1 MSVSKRSAIT
11 ELGGTLISDH
21 AANATAETNVTGATS
36 GSIYMIDVD
45 NTANAAVMYFKINDH
60 ASSGGAGVTPQWM
73 FMAEGG
79 KKTSFIFDAALAYS
93 AGVTTWCT
101 AGAAV
106 GNSVNPPNSVIVN
119 MIVS

>member
-21 AANATAETNVTGATS
+21 AANATAET
-36 GSIYMIDVD
+36 
-45 NTANAAVMYFKINDH
+45 NDH

-79 KKTSFIFDAALAYS
+79 KKTSFIFDAALVYS